1 MNAAL
6 GDGTYEVRAITRNAN
21 SEKAKDLASRGV
33 ELITADVNS
42 EQSLTK
48 AFEVSRCSY
57 INIFSFY

>member
-6 GDGTYEVRAITRNAN
+6 EDGTYKVRAITRNVN

-33 ELITADVNS
+33 ELATADVNS

-48 AFEVSRCSY
+48 AFEVSRCFY
-57 INIFSFY
+57 VNIFSFY